1 MSRLGRGMALFVFS
15 KASRDGATS
24 YMAQDVPQPGRP
36 RRHTGNLRSCPVRG
50 FLSGKEGLGDSC
62 FFSASWQQ
70 GDLCPPCPDKNSST
84 SVRREPNIG
93 VRRSRT
99 ALGDRCISMPTMF
112 SVPGGTPV
120 GGDCQGISLGWLS
133 GNSFS
138 TERVPLGVRGAER
151 PRFREGRAQPGH
163 GRRLPQA
170 AQRCSPGKLPIP
182 TRPREPLQRGEKGR
196 SAPAKGGVGEFPPH
210 KSAGGPQARTAE
222 GPPAGGPNCQN

>member
-1 MSRLGRGMALFVFS
+1 
-15 KASRDGATS
+15 
-24 YMAQDVPQPGRP
+24 MAQRHPQPGRP
-36 RRHTGNLRSCPVRG
+36 RRHTGSPRSCPVRG
-50 FLSGKEGLGDSC
+50 FLSGRGPLVTAVY
-62 FFSASWQQ
+62 FSASWQW
-70 GDLCPPCPDKNSST
+70 GDFCLPCPDKNSST

-151 PRFREGRAQPGH
+151 PHINRQA
-163 GRRLPQA
+163 GRRPA
-170 AQRCSPGKLPIP
+170 RQRGGGAVHKPASQRPPIP
-182 TRPREPLQRGEKGR
+182 TRPREPLQRG
-196 SAPAKGGVGEFPPH
+196 
-210 KSAGGPQARTAE
+210 
-222 GPPAGGPNCQN
+222 